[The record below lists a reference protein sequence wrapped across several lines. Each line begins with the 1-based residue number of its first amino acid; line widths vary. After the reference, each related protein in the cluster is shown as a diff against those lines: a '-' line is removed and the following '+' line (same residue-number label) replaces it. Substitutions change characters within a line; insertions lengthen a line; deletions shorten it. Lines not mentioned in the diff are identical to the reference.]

1 MTRYT
6 IETTQKVKKQ
16 IGKLTPLTKFRIA
29 NSLENLASDPYKGKM
44 LKAQLKGLYSY
55 RIGDYRII
63 YRIIKNQLIIQ
74 VIKVMHRR
82 DVYR

>member
-6 IETTQKVKKQ
+6 IEITQKAGKQ
-16 IGKLTPLTKFRIA
+16 MSKLPPLTKSRIA
-29 NSLENLASDPYKGKM
+29 NSLENLASEPYEGKI
-44 LKAQLKGLYSY
+44 LKAALKGLYSY

-63 YRIIKNQLIIQ
+63 YQIIKNRLIIL